1 MNSAPPFIKSTQ
13 KDLLHKIKGLFPP
26 IPFFAGVVF
35 LDACDTGGLPPEG
48 VLDADLEVA
57 GLPALL
63 GVLGVAGF
71 DETMGLLGVVAD

>member
-1 MNSAPPFIKSTQ
+1 M
-13 KDLLHKIKGLFPP
+13 
-26 IPFFAGVVF
+26 F

-57 GLPALL
+57 GLPVLL

-71 DETMGLLGVVAD
+71 DETMGLLGVAADWDEPVVGRVGVLVVVLSNKKKRLRL